1 MKLWIEI
8 NFFRYSCIY
17 IMQENA
23 IYPPETKV
31 RRDQTFYNGILF
43 VEKVLQ
49 VVRGEFKN
57 MGIIYT
63 TSQSCFIIFLIT
75 QCSAVIHIK
84 VFFTLLW

>member
-23 IYPPETKV
+23 IYPPETE
-31 RRDQTFYNGILF
+31 NGILF

-49 VVRGEFKN
+49 VDRGEFKN
-57 MGIIYT
+57 MVIIYT

-84 VFFTLLW
+84 IFFTLLW